1 MNNRS
6 LYLSI
11 LGDIRP
17 ISLTPDFAKI
27 LEHFLAKWIMADISD
42 KIDPDQYG
50 NLRGSSTT
58 HYLVKLLDFV
68 LKGLDQPKKLAVITL
83 IDR

>member
-1 MNNRS
+1 MSHS
-6 LYLSI
+6 LESPLPDLQMILHTKDKIRINSYLC
-11 LGDIRP
+11 
-17 ISLTPDFAKI
+17 
-27 LEHFLAKWIMADISD
+27 MADISD
-42 KIDPDQYG
+42 KIDPDQHG